1 MGDQVD
7 ASENIAE
14 LGARLKSAKESSVSI
29 DQLIDHFNDDNN
41 ND

>member
-14 LGARLKSAKESSVSI
+14 LGARLKSAKESSV
-29 DQLIDHFNDDNN
+29 LLVWLFHHFNDDNN